1 MPDIK
6 TRDTNKGTIKTL
18 DRAKIA
24 SARMKSAYIQ
34 TKDKAEHSVE
44 AEEHNAAEYAS
55 DRMEPGMKR
64 TAEETAHQTKKAV
77 KKGADKVKDKVER
90 KIEDRVKNKVENKAE
105 NTARDTVKNTAE
117 RASRDAAKQTA
128 EKSARAVN
136 STGRRSIHTVE
147 QTASKSIKQSARS
160 AGKTTI
166 KTAQKGTIKTAKT
179 SIKTAEKTSKAA
191 IKTSKQAA
199 KAAQKSAK
207 AAAKA
212 AQKAAQAA
220 RAAAKAAVKAAKAAV
235 QLLIKII
242 KAIIAA
248 IKALA
253 SAIAA
258 GGWVAVVVI
267 IVICL
272 IALILCSVFGVFAS
286 GEDSGTGITM
296 RTAVEEINAEY
307 TQKIEDIKSSH
318 TYDKLET
325 SGTRAAWKEV
335 IAVYA
340 VWKNMADTNPANPDE
355 PVEVATVD
363 KSKKEDLRKL
373 FWEMN
378 SVDYRTEKKN
388 EKELVEVTENGKK
401 VKKEK
406 NVTKTYLYITTSHLD
421 LETMMDKKSFTAEQK
436 KMCRALLEDKN
447 NVLWLDVLHGIS
459 GGANSDIVKVAQ
471 EQLGN
476 VGGQPYWSWYGFS
489 SRVEWCCCFV
499 SWCANECGYIEDGII
514 PKYSV
519 VDDGADWFKAKGQWL
534 DKDEE
539 PQAGMIIF
547 FDWEYDGLDGGGD
560 HTGIVEKVE
569 GGRVYTIEGNSSDA
583 CQENSYPIGYYEIK
597 GYGAPAY

>member
-6 TRDTNKGTIKTL
+6 TRDTFKGTIKTL
-18 DRAKIA
+18 DRAKVA

-34 TKDKAEHSVE
+34 TKDSAEHSVE

-55 DRMEPGMKR
+55 DRMESGTKR
-64 TAEETAHQTKKAV
+64 TVEEAAHQTKKAV
-77 KKGADKVKDKVER
+77 RKGADKVKDKVER
-90 KIEDRVKNKVENKAE
+90 KIEDRVKNRVE
-105 NTARDTVKNTAE
+105 NTAQQ
-117 RASRDAAKQTA
+117 ASKDMAKKSA
-128 EKSARAVN
+128 EKSARAAN
-136 STGRRSIHTVE
+136 SAGRRSIRTVE
-147 QTASKSIKQSARS
+147 QSASKSIKQSARS
-160 AGKTTI
+160 AGKATI
-166 KTAQKGTIKTAKT
+166 KTAQKGTVKTAKT

-191 IKTSKQAA
+191 IKTSKHAA
-199 KAAQKSAK
+199 KAAQKTAK
-207 AAAKA
+207 ATAKA

-220 RAAAKAAVKAAKAAV
+220 KAAAKAAVKAAKAAV

-258 GGWVAVVVI
+258 GGWVAVVII

-355 PVEVATVD
+355 PVEVATMD
-363 KSKKEDLRKL
+363 EGKKEDLRKL

-378 SVDYRTEKKN
+378 SVESRTEKKT
-388 EKELVEVTENGKK
+388 EKELVEVTEKGKK

-421 LETMMDKKSFTAEQK
+421 LDTMMDKKSFTAEQK

-459 GGANSDIVKVAQ
+459 CGANSDIVKVAQ

-499 SWCANECGYIEDGII
+499 SWCANECGYIEAGII

-547 FDWEYDGLDGGGD
+547 FDWAYDGLDGGGD